1 MKDDGLELIKP
12 SDSQE
17 LEVSSDNHEEAL
29 SKVKKTLENYFSSF
43 DSLIGKSSEEVNKQ
57 GQLDY
62 FLSRRFLLTAY
73 NNLKNF
79 DPSMHDHKDIT
90 EKLKVIQQ
98 LHRAYYN
105 TGEKVNVPQLAFEMI
120 FLRAQPEYVQYI
132 SDKEK
137 YTSRI
142 SVLITAEQSL
152 SSKISDKA
160 SQLKELSKNDKRQ
173 AEFQNDLKHLRGNY
187 VDAVDEKATLDEKLA
202 ELTDIKFIYTEKYY
216 GCFLAELS
224 QLSKEYQKVIGKI
237 LNHKAY
243 ELDELIWKNAAKSK
257 HIQAY
262 FDESG
267 IKGGYSTLTFLRYY
281 LNTVDKQKLTDEHR
295 ELFKFLEYLENKNKA

>member
-1 MKDDGLELIKP
+1 MEDGGLEPININ
-12 SDSQE
+12 DSQE
-17 LEVSSDNHEEAL
+17 SSDNNEEVL

-43 DSLIGKSSEEVNKQ
+43 DSLIGNSSKEVDKQ

-62 FLSRRFLLTAY
+62 FLSKRFLMTAY

-79 DPSMHDHKDIT
+79 DPSIHDHKDIT
-90 EKLKVIQQ
+90 EKLKIIQQ
-98 LHRAYYN
+98 LHKAYYN
-105 TGEKVNVPQLAFEMI
+105 SGEKVNVPQLAFEMI
-120 FLRAQPEYVQYI
+120 FLRAQPEYVQFV

-142 SVLITAEQSL
+142 SVLKTAEQSL
-152 SSKISDKA
+152 SSQIRDKA
-160 SQLKELSKNDKRQ
+160 SAQKELTKNDKRQ
-173 AEFQNDLKHLRGNY
+173 AEFQNELKHLRGNY

-202 ELTDIKFIYTEKYY
+202 ELTDIKVIYTKKYY
-216 GCFLAELS
+216 GCFVGELS
-224 QLSKEYQKVIGKI
+224 KLSKEYQKVIGKI
-237 LNHKAY
+237 LNYKAY

-267 IKGGYSTLTFLRYY
+267 IEGDYSTLTFLRYY
-281 LNTVDKQKLTDEHR
+281 LNTIDKKKLTDEHGD
-295 ELFKFLEYLENKNKA
+295 LFKFLEYLEQR